1 MRLPAVN
8 FYAPLLG
15 EMISYCSACCE
26 HYNSKEYKIPVLKG
40 RTVMVETGTRNSCRA
55 SLMTECVS
63 SYFVLRLFGQTLWSM
78 HFLFG
83 TWEVFFIEM
92 FLVA

>member
-15 EMISYCSACCE
+15 EIISYCSPCCE

-40 RTVMVETGTRNSCRA
+40 RTVMVETEGPGIH
-55 SLMTECVS
+55 V
-63 SYFVLRLFGQTLWSM
+63 GP
-78 HFLFG
+78 H
-83 TWEVFFIEM
+83 
-92 FLVA
+92 